1 MSKSK
6 KVSKNYYLF
15 DCKKFILGRM
25 SSRIAT
31 LLQGKN
37 LPDYVP
43 YKEGDCFI
51 IVINSDKL
59 NVSGKKLASKIYHS
73 FSGYPGGITSRTL
86 EKALGSDSRKVVW
99 NSIYGMLPKNKLRD
113 KMMKKIQIFRD
124 EKHDIKNSHFEEAEP
139 K

>member
-6 KVSKNYYLF
+6 TVSKNYYLF

-37 LPDYVP
+37 LPDYAP
-43 YKEGDCFI
+43 YKEGNCFI

-73 FSGYPGGITSRTL
+73 FSGYPGGSTSRTL
-86 EKALGSDSRKVVW
+86 EKALGNDSRKVVW

-124 EKHDIKNSHFEEAEP
+124 EKHDIKNCHPED
-139 K
+139 